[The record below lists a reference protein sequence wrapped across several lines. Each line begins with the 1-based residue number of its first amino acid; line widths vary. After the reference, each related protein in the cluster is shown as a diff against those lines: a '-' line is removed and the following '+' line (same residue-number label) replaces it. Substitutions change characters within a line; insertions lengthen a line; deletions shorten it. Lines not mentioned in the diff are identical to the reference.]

1 MIPSRFVR
9 VVKKVVRLN
18 IKHQPRTAKVVFIR
32 TLPIIVGNPFD
43 VHSLEQFAEA
53 DVLSLG
59 LQVCIVMYGLHSKMA
74 LNKGQLYL

>member
-18 IKHQPRTAKVVFIR
+18 IKHQPRTARVVFIR
-32 TLPIIVGNPFD
+32 TLPVLVGNPFD
-43 VHSLEQFAEA
+43 IHSLEQFAEA

-59 LQVCIVMYGLHSKMA
+59 LQVCLVMYGLHSKLA
-74 LNKGQLYL
+74 FDKGQI

>member
-1 MIPSRFVR
+1 MTTPRLVR

-53 DVLSLG
+53 DMLSLG
-59 LQVCIVMYGLHSKMA
+59 LQVCIVMYGLHSRMA
-74 LNKGQLYL
+74 FNKGQI

>member
-18 IKHQPRTAKVVFIR
+18 IKHQPRTARVVFIR
-32 TLPIIVGNPFD
+32 TLPVLVGNPFD

-53 DVLSLG
+53 DMLSLG
-59 LQVCIVMYGLHSKMA
+59 LQVCLVMYGLNARMSF
-74 LNKGQLYL
+74 NKV